1 MGKCMYCGINT
12 GLFKS
17 VHANCQE
24 QYTTNMVA
32 LMESGR
38 FKDAADAAE
47 KSVYADKSRR
57 ENSKTLLMLLK
68 NPFMPTNL

>member
-47 KSVYADKSRR
+47 KSVYAAKSL
-57 ENSKTLLMLLK
+57 TAIGHFLLSTIYFTAMC
-68 NPFMPTNL
+68 NA